1 MNCFKSDLLDL
12 NRFAGFLAK
21 RLIVILNNTVMD
33 YAVMFYVLV
42 WIYPFFVLYFVKN
55 EETSMKRLIKK
66 YYDMRKIFTLLLL
79 LFLCGFAHAQTTIS
93 KSDCSVTVKGKTFP
107 LSGKVK
113 IVESFPDIK
122 VQIVESFPDVEIKLT
137 DSSWPKCC
145 EWKMVESFP
154 DVKIQIVNSF
164 PDIKVKFVNSF
175 PKVVKEK
182 K

>member
-1 MNCFKSDLLDL
+1 
-12 NRFAGFLAK
+12 
-21 RLIVILNNTVMD
+21 
-33 YAVMFYVLV
+33 
-42 WIYPFFVLYFVKN
+42 
-55 EETSMKRLIKK
+55 
-66 YYDMRKIFTLLLL
+66 MRKIFTLLLL

-93 KSDCSVTVKGKTFP
+93 KSDCSVTVNGKTFP